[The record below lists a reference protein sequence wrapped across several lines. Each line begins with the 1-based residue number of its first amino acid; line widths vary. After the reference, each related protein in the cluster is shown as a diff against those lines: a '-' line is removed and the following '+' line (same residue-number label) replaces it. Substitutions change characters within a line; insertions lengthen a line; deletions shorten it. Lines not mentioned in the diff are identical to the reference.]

1 MLISPLAKRLCVARG
16 IAPETLK
23 GSGPRGRIMS
33 CDVKEAQVQP
43 SSARG
48 GHTVVATD
56 YLPPTRPEKDGYF
69 VYDCEVDMLALAS
82 MSLPIAVQC
91 ERLLAQRYSL
101 MDYIVR
107 AVIKSCRGGVDE
119 AESMDVLLFES
130 AGQEL
135 TALADLRQKTIYQLA
150 EQRQEAA
157 GVPQGF
163 IPNIV
168 ICDSNTTRDQVRQQ
182 LEQSHRT
189 RFALAIRGG
198 SPKVGIRVGCKLKS
212 AVLSYTF
219 YISSD
224 MPQQE
229 ADHIAARLSALL
241 YDPVSLLMI
250 A

>member
-16 IAPETLK
+16 IAPESLR

-33 CDVKEAQVQP
+33 CDVKEAQVQ
-43 SSARG
+43 SSPTRV
-48 GHTVVATD
+48 GHTVVASD
-56 YLPPTRPEKDGYF
+56 YIPPTRPEKDGYF

-91 ERLLAQRYSL
+91 ERLLEQRYSL

-107 AVIKSCRGGVDE
+107 AVVKASRGGVDE
-119 AESMDVLLFES
+119 SESMDILLFEG

-135 TALADLRQKTIYQLA
+135 TALADLREKTIYQLA
-150 EQRQEAA
+150 EQRQVSS

-168 ICDSNTTRDQVRQQ
+168 ICDSNTTRDQVRNH

-212 AVLSYTF
+212 AVLAYTF
-219 YISSD
+219 YISSE